1 MESGA
6 CAAQERTPDWPAWE
20 NASFRNHADHTAT
33 PEFREGMAELRDLGR
48 THTCAVLCAE
58 AVWWRCHR
66 RIIAD
71 HLLAGGDE
79 VFHIMGPGKIER
91 ASMNPAAI
99 QEADGTLV
107 YLGGGA

>member
-1 MESGA
+1 MPRYRKVAGAATIRRIRAGSGG

-58 AVWWRCHR
+58 AAWWRCHR
-66 RIIAD
+66 RTPARFAD
-71 HLLAGGDE
+71 YVRRFASSGSTRHLHA
-79 VFHIMGPGKIER
+79 
-91 ASMNPAAI
+91 
-99 QEADGTLV
+99 
-107 YLGGGA
+107 